1 MKQLYNKETEQLHPW
16 PAGDADHVV
25 GLDPVYEELDVIQ
38 EPIPEVVPAGYSL
51 RPTQVVDVEAKTAT
65 HGFEL
70 VAIELPIPTPTL
82 RSFRRACGKPLWQ
95 RVEAAVQSMT
105 DEGEKWD
112 AEQFLEYSPTVARNH
127 PLVLQLAES
136 LGLDD
141 EEVDAV
147 FIAAQALDAAS

>member
-1 MKQLYNKETEQLHPW
+1 
-16 PAGDADHVV
+16 
-25 GLDPVYEELDVIQ
+25 
-38 EPIPEVVPAGYSL
+38 
-51 RPTQVVDVEAKTAT
+51 
-65 HGFEL
+65 
-70 VAIELPIPTPTL
+70 
-82 RSFRRACGKPLWQ
+82 
-95 RVEAAVQSMT
+95 MT